1 MKPPDKIYLQH
12 TKGTS
17 NGFLGIAWEDKNFN
31 RNTEPVEYIRKDAL
45 LEWAKECTDS
55 FNEQMEKLKPTDI
68 AYRILSGGVSTIE
81 LLLNKINSL

>member
-1 MKPPDKIYLQH
+1 MSKAPEKIFVAEAIGTEVGLFGLWTDKDHRDTPYC
-12 TKGTS
+12 
-17 NGFLGIAWEDKNFN
+17 
-31 RNTEPVEYIRKDAL
+31 EYIRKDAF

-55 FNEQMEKLKPTDI
+55 FNEEMEKLKPTDI